1 MSRRR
6 GSCLLQ
12 LLLLILCGIIFYYQH
27 KEGCDGCSDQARGM
41 WRAAR
46 HNANLPRDEDL
57 APLHGGMLFW
67 WSEESLKH
75 PRNIWGDLTNYKL
88 ASWRERPYVL
98 LYQASQDIYFTGCE
112 VLEKPASLDVSFRI
126 VSPPPDQIRK
136 LPELSNKRGYVAEI
150 VTMLG
155 LRKKEELPAGGEY
168 LDFYKLRL
176 GFHFVTA
183 DGRPFSADSTV
194 GLIISY

>member
-1 MSRRR
+1 MRRRR

-12 LLLLILCGIIFYYQH
+12 LLLLILYGIIFYYQH
-27 KEGCDGCSDQARGM
+27 KEGCDGCSEQARGM

-57 APLHGGMLFW
+57 APLHGGSLFW
-67 WSEESLKH
+67 WSEESLNH
-75 PRNIWGDLTNYKL
+75 PRRNWEDLTNYKL

-98 LYQASQDIYFTGCE
+98 TYFASEDIYLTGCE
-112 VLEKPASLDVSFRI
+112 VLEKPEALDVTFRI
-126 VSPPPDQIRK
+126 VSPPSGQIRK
-136 LPELSNKRGYVAEI
+136 VSERPTLGYSAEI

-176 GFHFVTA
+176 GFHFVTV
-183 DGRPFSADSTV
+183 DGRPFVADSTV

>member
-46 HNANLPRDEDL
+46 HNANLPISDDIV
-57 APLHGGMLFW
+57 PLDGGSLFW
-67 WSEESLKH
+67 WSEESLNH
-75 PRNIWGDLTNYKL
+75 PRGIWSYLTNYKL

-98 LYQASQDIYFTGCE
+98 TYFASEDIYLTGCE
-112 VLEKPASLDVSFRI
+112 VLEKPESLDVTFRI

-136 LPELSNKRGYVAEI
+136 ISERPTLGYSAEI
-150 VTMLG
+150 VTTLG
-155 LRKKEELPAGGEY
+155 LLANEKLPIGREY
-168 LDFYKLRL
+168 DDLYNLRL

-194 GLIISY
+194 ILSFEY